1 MEWLRS
7 GLQAAQKQA
16 QEAAD
21 AAYILAQQ
29 ASENAKVLATQA
41 AERAQVSLHHAVSVR
56 CLALPCIQSLEHAH
70 TAKHVIFLILV
81 HSCRV

>member
-1 MEWLRS
+1 MEWLRN

-29 ASENAKVLATQA
+29 ASENAQILAKQA
-41 AERAQVSLHHAVSVR
+41 TERAQVGVCGGASAWGLVY
-56 CLALPCIQSLEHAH
+56 L
-70 TAKHVIFLILV
+70 TA
-81 HSCRV
+81 